1 MPLDVSFEE
10 TIHIFQGASV
20 ENSPPGRPDNSYH
33 RLVGDPGTRN
43 FEANN
48 PGLFYTLLSRATTL
62 GEEKKAETSAIF
74 FKETNMI
81 PQRIDKITCKQG
93 KEGGIYKKIEEMRNW
108 VAYLTKH
115 SISRS
120 KDEDIERCVGKCHQ
134 CTQDQ
139 AQAHERRADHQGDD
153 QRSLAASPLGSR
165 CLSFAWVSR
174 TFSAASISSR
184 SRAPF

>member
-1 MPLDVSFEE
+1 MMEGRCKLNGVCSRLYMQLAVLFGK
-10 TIHIFQGASV
+10 TIHSFQGASV
-20 ENSPPGRPDNSYH
+20 GKIPPGRPDNAYH

-62 GEEKKAETSAIF
+62 GEEGKPETFAIF
-74 FKETNMI
+74 FKGVNMI

-115 SISRS
+115 TMTRA
-120 KDEDIERCVGKCHQ
+120 KKEDIDEIINWKEAAVNNPVDKK
-134 CTQDQ
+134 D
-139 AQAHERRADHQGDD
+139 
-153 QRSLAASPLGSR
+153 LAK
-165 CLSFAWVSR
+165 WVND
-174 TFSAASISSR
+174 AVNM
-184 SRAPF
+184 